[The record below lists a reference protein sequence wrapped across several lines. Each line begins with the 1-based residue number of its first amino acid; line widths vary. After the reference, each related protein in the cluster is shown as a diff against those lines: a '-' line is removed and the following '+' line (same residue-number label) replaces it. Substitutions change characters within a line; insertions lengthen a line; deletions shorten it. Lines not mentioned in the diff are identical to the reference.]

1 MRFIASLNNS
11 RSSACLIASRVV
23 PNNCTLY
30 SFNTPASESST
41 AIFRPT
47 CPPKVA
53 STPNGL
59 SLRIISVTNSK
70 EIGSMYTRSAIS
82 RSVII
87 VAGLEFTNTTS

>member
-11 RSSACLIASRVV
+11 RSSACLMASNVV
-23 PNNCTLY
+23 PSNCTLY

-41 AIFRPT
+41 AIFKPT
-47 CPPKVA
+47 WPPNVA
-53 STPNGL
+53 KTPYGR

-70 EIGSMYTRSAIS
+70 EIGSMYTRSAMS
-82 RSVII
+82 RSVMI